1 MDFLGIGLP
10 ELLVILLVTLIVVG
24 PRRLPE
30 IAAQLARFIREFRR
44 YSANVTREVTDALE
58 DFEREYKEMKQE
70 WKEVGDSVDKDA
82 RAIEGEVSGAARD
95 ARKGL
100 AVEPPK
106 DTPAA
111 SERKPESRS
120 GGADRGT
127 APAEEPAE
135 RRPPAG

>member
-30 IAAQLARFIREFRR
+30 MAAQLARFIREFRR
-44 YSANVTREVTDALE
+44 YSANITREVTDALE
-58 DFEREYKEMKQE
+58 DFEREYREVKQE
-70 WKEVGDSVDKDA
+70 WKEVGDSIDKDA

-95 ARKGL
+95 AREGL
-100 AVEPPK
+100 AIEPPK

-111 SERKPESRS
+111 RPKP
-120 GGADRGT
+120 
-127 APAEEPAE
+127 E

>member
-44 YSANVTREVTDALE
+44 YSANITREVTDALE
-58 DFEREYKEMKQE
+58 DFEREYREVKQE
-70 WKEVGDSVDKDA
+70 WKEVGDSIDKDA

-95 ARKGL
+95 ARQGL
-100 AVEPPK
+100 AIEPLK
-106 DTPAA
+106 DAPAA
-111 SERKPESRS
+111 GPKPESRS
-120 GGADRGT
+120 DGADKGA
-127 APAEEPAE
+127 APVERPAE